1 MNFKILVVVASVL
14 ASVAAA
20 PSFRLSEVDSPA
32 DGGRNDRELH
42 VGSLDVMSCAMHGKK
57 KSCQGVQEG

>member
-1 MNFKILVVVASVL
+1 MNFKILVVVASLL

-32 DGGRNDRELH
+32 GGGRNDRELH
-42 VGSLDVMSCAMHGKK
+42 VGSLDTMSCAMHPHR
-57 KSCQGVQEG
+57 